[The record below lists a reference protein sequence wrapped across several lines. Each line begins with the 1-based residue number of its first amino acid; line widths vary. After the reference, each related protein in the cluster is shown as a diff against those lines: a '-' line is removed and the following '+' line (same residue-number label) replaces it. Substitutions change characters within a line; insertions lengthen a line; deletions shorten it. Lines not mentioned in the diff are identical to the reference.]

1 MRLDPDAFGRLAA
14 FHGEV
19 IAIEPRGLDMRLY
32 LRPTPDGLQIFGN
45 YDGTPDAVLSGAPLT
60 LARIATER
68 GTQGTLFSGDVEI
81 RGDVELGRRFKE
93 FLDSVEVD
101 WEEQLSRIVGDVVAH
116 RAAYA
121 ARSIAVWGKQALD
134 SLSRDTVEYLQE
146 ERRQVP
152 SKNEVQSFL
161 TDVDELRS
169 DADRLE
175 ARVRR
180 LEAKLS
186 SDIVSG

>member
-1 MRLDPDAFGRLAA
+1 
-14 FHGEV
+14 
-19 IAIEPRGLDMRLY
+19 MRLY

-93 FLDSVEVD
+93 FLDSIEVD
-101 WEEQLSRIVGDVVAH
+101 WEERLSRIVGDVVAH
-116 RAAYA
+116 RAAHA
-121 ARSIAVWGKQALD
+121 ARSIAAWGKQALD

-161 TDVDELRS
+161 ADVDELRS